1 MTLRVLSLAA
11 LGAALAAPAA
21 AAAATPTPA
30 PLGFGIKARQAPKGY
45 FVFKNRP
52 GDRVRG
58 SFEVSNLTRRRQ
70 VVYLREADAFTAQ
83 AGGVEFT
90 KQGGVPIHAG
100 SWFKIARHVI
110 VLRPHEDVEVEFS
123 GKVPQ
128 DARAGDHL
136 AGVIAYG
143 KRPPHVASKG
153 NFGFRLLSRLAIAV
167 QFTLPGERVTGIDV
181 KDTDITV
188 SPVGA
193 ALELDLGNSGNTL
206 IEKTTGKLEVT
217 KGSRRLFSPNVELGT
232 FVPKT
237 EIRYALAWPGTPVEG
252 TYHVSGVLRPQGG
265 APVRID
271 KDLRFGQARIREFRA
286 ETGRQ
291 AIEAGGTPAWIWA
304 ALGAALMAVLGLLF
318 LLLWSRRRD
327 DDGDHAAARAPRFPP
342 PVERAHLDSRPAP
355 VAERLAVAVTPI
367 PTLDDTLG
375 ADDELVDLNTADT
388 ETLMQ
393 LPGVGR
399 RAAERIVAYR
409 DEYGDFASV
418 MDLKAVDGFDEHRIR
433 RLIEHATV

>member
-1 MTLRVLSLAA
+1 MRIRVLSLATVV
-11 LGAALAAPAA
+11 AALAAPAA
-21 AAAATPTPA
+21 AATPT
-30 PLGFGIKARQAPKGY
+30 PLGFGIKANQAPKGY
-45 FVFKNRP
+45 FVFDKRP
-52 GDRVRG
+52 GERVRG
-58 SFEVSNLTRRRQ
+58 SFEISNLTPRRQ

-100 SWFKIARHVI
+100 TWFEIARHTV
-110 VLRPHEDVEVEFS
+110 VLRPHESVEVEFS
-123 GKVPQ
+123 GEVP
-128 DARAGDHL
+128 AHAHAGDHL
-136 AGVIAYG
+136 GGVIAYG
-143 KRPPHVASKG
+143 KRPPHVAGKG

-181 KDTDITV
+181 KDADITV

-206 IEKTTGKLEVT
+206 IKKTTGKLEVT
-217 KGSRRLFSPNVELGT
+217 KGSRRLFSPKVELGT

-265 APVRID
+265 PPVRID
-271 KDLRFGQARIREFRA
+271 KDVQFGKARIREFRQ

-291 AIEAGGTPAWIWA
+291 AIETSVTPAWIWA
-304 ALGAALMAVLGLLF
+304 GLGAAVMAALGLLI
-318 LLLWSRRRD
+318 LLVWSRRRD
-327 DDGDHAAARAPRFPP
+327 DGDQAAVRAPDFPP
-342 PVERAHLDSRPAP
+342 PAEPARVDIRPTP
-355 VAERLAVAVTPI
+355 VGEHVAVAVAPS
-367 PTLDDTLG
+367 PALDDVLA
-375 ADDELVDLNTADT
+375 ADDELVNLNTADG
-388 ETLMQ
+388 EALMR
-393 LPGVGR
+393 LPGIGR
-399 RAAERIVAYR
+399 RAAGRIVEYR

-418 MDLKAVDGFDEHRIR
+418 MDLKAVEGFDEHRIR

>member
-1 MTLRVLSLAA
+1 MRIRVLSLATVV
-11 LGAALAAPAA
+11 AALTAPAA
-21 AAAATPTPA
+21 ATAAAPT
-30 PLGFGIKARQAPKGY
+30 PLGFGIKANQAPKGY
-45 FVFKNRP
+45 FVFHERP
-52 GDRVRG
+52 GERVRG
-58 SFEVSNLTRRRQ
+58 SFEVSNLTPGRQ

-100 SWFKIARHVI
+100 TWFEIARHTV
-110 VLRPHEDVEVEFS
+110 VLRPHESVEVAFS
-123 GKVPQ
+123 GEVPQ
-128 DARAGDHL
+128 HARAGDHL

-143 KRPPHVASKG
+143 KRPPHAAGKG

-181 KDTDITV
+181 KDADITV

-206 IEKTTGKLEVT
+206 IKKTTGKLEVT
-217 KGSRRLFSPNVELGT
+217 KGGRRLFSPSVELGT

-265 APVRID
+265 PPVRID
-271 KDLRFGQARIREFRA
+271 KDVRFGKARIREFRE

-291 AIEAGGTPAWIWA
+291 AIETSATPAWIWA
-304 ALGAALMAVLGLLF
+304 ALGAAVMAAFGLLI

-327 DDGDHAAARAPRFPP
+327 DGDHAAVRAPDFRPP
-342 PVERAHLDSRPAP
+342 PVELAHVDARPTP
-355 VAERLAVAVTPI
+355 VADHIAVAVAPR
-367 PTLDDTLG
+367 PVLDDALA
-375 ADDELVDLNTADT
+375 ADDDLVNLNRADT
-388 ETLMQ
+388 EALMQ
-393 LPGVGR
+393 LPGIGR
-399 RAAERIVAYR
+399 RAAERIVAHR

-418 MDLKAVDGFDEHRIR
+418 MDLSAVDGFDEHRVR
-433 RLIEHATV
+433 RLVEHATV